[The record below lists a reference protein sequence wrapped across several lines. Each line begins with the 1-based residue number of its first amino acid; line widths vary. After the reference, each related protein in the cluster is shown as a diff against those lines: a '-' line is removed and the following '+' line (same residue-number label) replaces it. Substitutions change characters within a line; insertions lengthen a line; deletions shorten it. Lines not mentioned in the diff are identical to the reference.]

1 MRGGD
6 GTRRVGVENA
16 DRKWDIATKALKDFA
31 GEPVVVSSVDD
42 IKKMYSEEEFFPY
55 GIEKFL
61 DLVNDKNFW
70 EEETVNRAV
79 NEGGIDGEPVVE
91 GYCDIANDG
100 KELEQGTE
108 FYISIATEERGEY
121 WMRKDLILPF
131 LFEDNNGKTIDGKAD
146 NASESIKAYKN
157 KWIIDGENA
166 NPTYKHSTEL
176 KQPDGERRKLIECIV
191 NNELYTPGEPQASK
205 SSEGGARRRRKTYK
219 KRKSRKSRKSRRKRK
234 SKKTKR
240 RRRRRRRK

>member
-1 MRGGD
+1 
-6 GTRRVGVENA
+6 
-16 DRKWDIATKALKDFA
+16 
-31 GEPVVVSSVDD
+31 
-42 IKKMYSEEEFFPY
+42 MYSEEEFFPY

-70 EEETVNRAV
+70 DEETVNRAV

-191 NNELYTPGEPQASK
+191 NNELYTPGDPRLQNLAKVVHDVDVRHIK
-205 SSEGGARRRRKTYK
+205 SENRVNLVNLAENANQRKQNVVVAADAANK
-219 KRKSRKSRKSRRKRK
+219 
-234 SKKTKR
+234 
-240 RRRRRRRK
+240 